1 MRKLSVFGAA
11 AALAS
16 AAFLPSL
23 AQAASCA
30 RYDPTCQTYP
40 MPKTESNASA
50 GTAKVAANPAPAR
63 YQRGQHYRHAARTGQ
78 REVTENRYYGNQYY
92 NNGYYGPTY
101 RSGFWPGDVVGGAVG
116 AAGAVAAGA
125 VNTAGAI
132 ATAPFRAADSYAYY
146 NNGYSGWGPP
156 QSYAERNGFVCTPGT
171 YFKGADG
178 RRHIC
183 Q

>member
-1 MRKLSVFGAA
+1 MRKLSVLGAA

-16 AAFLPSL
+16 AAFLPSM

-30 RYDPTCQTYP
+30 RHDPTCQTHA
-40 MPKTESNASA
+40 MPKAESNASA
-50 GTAKVAANPAPAR
+50 GTARVAANRAPTR
-63 YQRGQHYRHAARTGQ
+63 YVRGHRYRHAARTGQ

-92 NNGYYGPTY
+92 NNGYYGPGY
-101 RSGFWPGDVVGGAVG
+101 RTGFWPGDVVGGAVG

-146 NNGYSGWGPP
+146 NDGYSGWGPP